1 MIRCNRRQL
10 MAICVWT
17 MVLCG
22 VFTAEALA
30 LDAATCTGLLRLS
43 IPDTTITSAAL
54 VAADGELSEHCRV
67 QGRVET
73 EINFELRLPTT
84 WNGKFYHR
92 GGGGFVGS
100 IPATRPDYLAAMRPL
115 ALTPVT
121 RAAAS

>member
-1 MIRCNRRQL
+1 

-54 VAADGELSEHCRV
+54 VAADGELPEHCRV

-73 EINFELRLPTT
+73 EINFELRLPTHLE
-84 WNGKFYHR
+84 WQVLSPGWRRIR
-92 GGGGFVGS
+92 GLDSSDACRTVSRLCG
-100 IPATRPDYLAAMRPL
+100 R
-115 ALTPVT
+115 
-121 RAAAS
+121 

>member
-1 MIRCNRRQL
+1 MDDG
-10 MAICVWT
+10 
-17 MVLCG
+17 LCG
-22 VFTAEALA
+22 LFTTEGFA
-30 LDAATCTGLLRLS
+30 LDTAGCAALMRLS

-54 VAADGELSEHCRV
+54 VATDRELPEHCRV

-100 IPATRPDYLAAMRPL
+100 IPATRAGLSRGYAAVG
-115 ALTPVT
+115 TDT
-121 RAAAS
+121 GHQASFIDGSWISS